1 MCGGGGGTIRILGGD
16 WSFLEINIFVGK
28 MGEINKWP
36 QDIMV
41 EINILFI
48 GWEGGGNVLGLYA
61 KGGVQLWAQC

>member
-1 MCGGGGGTIRILGGD
+1 
-16 WSFLEINIFVGK
+16 

-48 GWEGGGNVLGLYA
+48 GWEGGGQRIRSLRKRRGSALGPVLKSGVLHFPRI
-61 KGGVQLWAQC
+61 KGAVT